1 MAGRAARDMLEDRL
15 SSAGESA
22 AQSVPF
28 FLETGQNLAVQ
39 LASDP
44 RLLEATGD
52 ELKSIIGLRIK
63 SVPYFDQIFVL
74 DVGSRK
80 LLAGYPENA
89 VADFKLFPDEDTGI
103 LLASNGVLTQ
113 IYSIPPSTV
122 EDASRISFL
131 VAIVESSGQ

>member
-1 MAGRAARDMLEDRL
+1 M
-15 SSAGESA
+15 
-22 AQSVPF
+22 PF

-63 SVPYFDQIFVL
+63 AVPYFDQIFVL
-74 DVGSRK
+74 DVDNNE

-89 VADFKLFPDEDTGI
+89 VTGFNLFPDEETGI
-103 LLASNGVLTQ
+103 LLASNGVLT
-113 IYSIPPSTV
+113 
-122 EDASRISFL
+122 
-131 VAIVESSGQ
+131 